1 MTTLRPFALAAA
13 AGLVLATPA
22 AAQQETAQ
30 ENLDCAIWAAYQ
42 LGMAEDQAVR
52 EGFSIAVSWFIG
64 LYEGQTGQRIDTAM
78 AVRAAEVDEAMINR
92 LTEPCIARFSDFA
105 DRLGKMG
112 EGMGSGGE

>member
-1 MTTLRPFALAAA
+1 VTALRRFALAAA

-22 AAQQETAQ
+22 AAQQATAQ

-42 LGMAEDQAVR
+42 LGMAENETMQS
-52 EGFSIAVSWFIG
+52 GFSIAVAWFIG
-64 LYEGQTGQRIDTAM
+64 LYEGQTGRKIDAAM
-78 AVRAAEVDEAMINR
+78 AARTAEMDEAMIEQ

-112 EGMGSGGE
+112 EGLGAGGQ